1 MGAFKRNVPLSHAEQ
16 AIVSRIRRAKLFIC
30 LRRIRHELF
39 STAFQEEW
47 TTIFQDKPKGHP
59 PVPPAHLA
67 LVPLLQAYTG
77 ASDEEAIA
85 ALLMDRRWQLVL
97 DCLDCEAPPFSN
109 ATLVRFR
116 TALIKPTLDRRLVER
131 TIELATQSQGVAP
144 RALRAALDSSPWWG
158 AARVEDTE
166 NLLGH
171 ALRKALRVVA
181 RQQGRGVAAV
191 ATAARAEIVSASS
204 LQAALDL
211 DWDDPPA
218 RQQALGQ
225 VRAALDAVERWLT
238 TQGEAAQAPRV
249 VASMAAARQVQAQ
262 DVDAPPAGSPQLR
275 RGVAPERRITIEDA
289 EMRHGRKSRRQRIDG
304 YKRQVL
310 RDLESGVVRA
320 VGVTPANVPEAS
332 VSESLMAD
340 LTAQAVTLR
349 ELHLDRAYLSS
360 PLVRERPVGL
370 EMFCTAWPVR
380 NGTRFPQTAFVLA
393 WEAGTRRCPN
403 AVTMPFQAGGVV
415 HFPAA
420 TCAVC
425 PLQAPCTSSGRGRS
439 LSIHPEERL
448 LGELR
453 AWQQAP
459 ECRAKLRERI
469 AVEHPLAHV
478 GRWQGGRARYRGQ
491 RKNLFDLRR
500 SAVIHNLHVLA
511 RLPEAA

>member
-1 MGAFKRNVPLSHAEQ
+1 LCIF
-16 AIVSRIRRAKLFIC
+16 

-39 STAFQEEW
+39 STAFQEELA
-47 TTIFQDKPKGHP
+47 TIFRDRPKGQP
-59 PVPPAHLA
+59 PVPPAQLA
-67 LVPLLQAYTG
+67 LVTLRQAYTG

-85 ALLMDRRWQLVL
+85 ALLMERRWQLVL
-97 DCLDCEAPPFSN
+97 DCLDCEAPPLSK

-116 TALIKPTLDRRLVER
+116 AALIQHGLDRRLVER
-131 TIELATQSQGVAP
+131 TIELATQHRGVSP
-144 RALRAALDSSPWWG
+144 RALRAALDSSPLGG
-158 AARVEDTE
+158 AARGEETE
-166 NLLGH
+166 NLWGH
-171 ALRKALRVVA
+171 ALRKAWRVVA

-191 ATAARAEIVSASS
+191 ATEAGAAVVSTSS
-204 LQAALDL
+204 LQAALEL
-211 DWDDPPA
+211 DGDEPPA

-225 VRAALDAVERWLT
+225 VRAALDAMERWLA
-238 TQGEAAQAPRV
+238 TQGEAAQEPSG
-249 VASMAAARQVQAQ
+249 VASLAAARQVQAQ
-262 DVDAPPAGSPQLR
+262 DVDTPADGRPQRR
-275 RGVAPERRITIEDA
+275 RGVAPGRRITLEDA

-310 RDLESGVVRA
+310 RDLASGVVGA

-332 VSESLMAD
+332 VLAPLVAD

-349 ELHLDRAYLSS
+349 ELHIDRASLSS
-360 PLVRERPVGL
+360 PLVRERPAGL

-380 NGTRFPQTAFVLA
+380 HGTRFPKTAVVLA

-403 AVTMPFQAGGVV
+403 AATMPFQAGGVV
-415 HFPAA
+415 HFPAT

-425 PLQAPCTSSGRGRS
+425 PVHAPCTSSVRGRS

-453 AWQQAP
+453 ARQQTP
-459 ECRAKLRERI
+459 EGRAKLRERI
-469 AVEHPLAHV
+469 AVEHPLAHI
-478 GRWQGGRARYRGQ
+478 GRWQGERARYRGQ
-491 RKNLFDLRR
+491 RKNLFELRR

>member
-1 MGAFKRNVPLSHAEQ
+1 
-16 AIVSRIRRAKLFIC
+16 
-30 LRRIRHELF
+30 
-39 STAFQEEW
+39 
-47 TTIFQDKPKGHP
+47 
-59 PVPPAHLA
+59 
-67 LVPLLQAYTG
+67 
-77 ASDEEAIA
+77 
-85 ALLMDRRWQLVL
+85 
-97 DCLDCEAPPFSN
+97 
-109 ATLVRFR
+109 
-116 TALIKPTLDRRLVER
+116 
-131 TIELATQSQGVAP
+131 
-144 RALRAALDSSPWWG
+144 
-158 AARVEDTE
+158 
-166 NLLGH
+166 
-171 ALRKALRVVA
+171 
-181 RQQGRGVAAV
+181 
-191 ATAARAEIVSASS
+191 
-204 LQAALDL
+204 
-211 DWDDPPA
+211 
-218 RQQALGQ
+218 
-225 VRAALDAVERWLT
+225 
-238 TQGEAAQAPRV
+238 
-249 VASMAAARQVQAQ
+249 MAAARQVQAQ